1 MTPLRLLA
9 EDADDLQIISAAL
22 QDAIM
27 RPVDIRW
34 EKEARRLT
42 VVLSRFC
49 WECGGT
55 RVMAAMQFGDV
66 QAVKSRRLP
75 RLPEAALELLA
86 LDFLPTEA
94 PGGQVMMMFAGGGDL
109 RIDVECLDAV
119 LTDLSERWPARI
131 DNASLPAA
139 TAEIEHQRRVAIFDL
154 VEQNSFIPDG
164 AAGGPYTLA
173 LSSQDNRLAFD
184 IAGPDFSRTHVLSL
198 TPMKTVIRD
207 YGLICE
213 SYYEALR

>member
-1 MTPLRLLA
+1 MSTDGEPISTLTDDVTDEGAAGESLAPMTPLRLLA

-119 LTDLSERWPARI
+119 LTDLSERWPAR
-131 DNASLPAA
+131 
-139 TAEIEHQRRVAIFDL
+139 VAPTHL
-154 VEQNSFIPDG
+154 DG
-164 AAGGPYTLA
+164 AA
-173 LSSQDNRLAFD
+173 Q
-184 IAGPDFSRTHVLSL
+184 
-198 TPMKTVIRD
+198 
-207 YGLICE
+207 
-213 SYYEALR
+213 